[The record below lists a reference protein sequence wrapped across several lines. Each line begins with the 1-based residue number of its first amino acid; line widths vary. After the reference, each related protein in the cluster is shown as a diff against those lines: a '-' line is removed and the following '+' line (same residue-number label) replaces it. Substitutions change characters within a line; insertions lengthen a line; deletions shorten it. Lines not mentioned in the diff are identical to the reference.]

1 MSKCVSQCIRSPGIL
16 KTTLINLGETP
27 YDFFFLIGITSL
39 LKLDSSRDKFLHRF
53 SKVLHKYFKKINL
66 ATLSKVFNNHNLGKN
81 MEQQ

>member
-1 MSKCVSQCIRSPGIL
+1 MI
-16 KTTLINLGETP
+16 
-27 YDFFFLIGITSL
+27 FFLIGITSL

-66 ATLSKVFNNHNLGKN
+66 AILSKVFNNHNLGKN

>member
-16 KTTLINLGETP
+16 KTTAINLGQTP
-27 YDFFFLIGITSL
+27 YDFFLNGITSL
-39 LKLDSSRDKFLHRF
+39 LKLDSSRDKFLQRF